1 MTEQQQQE
9 QEKVIYY
16 FGFGPIVNELVR
28 KRRGIEVIEVQAAY
42 VPDYRLTFAFGGIAN
57 IVAKKGFEV
66 HGLLM
71 KLKSHEDWK
80 KLRDFEAGNTP
91 TIRTVM
97 PYSAVDDSGSISE
110 DGDGFHRNADD
121 DFRTASLKG
130 SIQAYLIEHP
140 DNVDDTLLDAP
151 IECLPQERY
160 LKLIAQGLR
169 QHNVDEEFVADQIEA
184 FPFIP
189 TRKEKEYFVF
199 PTARRVR
206 KISWGKYE
214 RLCERGNVE
223 GDIYFCLGNGVFRL
237 GEHDPANPMAKW
249 LETHGHG
256 QEDCT
261 FMINMTVVEPSIPYL
276 EDESGVTPLH
286 IAWAE
291 NHLVEIV
298 EQYGMTATRVYE
310 LTKKSSGNKKGL
322 LSITS
327 SKTAL
332 VDATEGSQESLQ
344 LSIEGRS
351 CCSWFMKLV
360 RGRDVTDGD
369 PYHMRG
375 SAVSMRSSTKTAIVP

>member
-1 MTEQQQQE
+1 MADQQQQE
-9 QEKVIYY
+9 QGTEIYY
-16 FGFGPIVNELVR
+16 FGFGPIVNEIVR
-28 KRRGIEVIEVQAAY
+28 KRRGIEVIEIQAAY

-57 IVAKKGFEV
+57 IVAKNGFEV

-71 KLKSHEDWK
+71 KLKSSEDWK
-80 KLRDFEAGNTP
+80 KLREFEAGNTP
-91 TIRTVM
+91 TIRTVI
-97 PYSAVDDSGSISE
+97 PYSAIGGDSISE
-110 DGDGFHRNADD
+110 GDDGFNRNADD
-121 DFRTASLKG
+121 DFLPATLKG

-140 DNVDDTLLDAP
+140 ENVDDTLLDAP

-160 LKLIAQGLR
+160 LKLISQGMR
-169 QHNVDEEFVADQIEA
+169 QHRVDEDYVTDHIEA
-184 FPFIP
+184 CPFVP
-189 TRKEKEYFVF
+189 TRTEKEYFVF
-199 PTARRVR
+199 PEARRVR

-237 GEHDPANPMAKW
+237 GEHDPANPLAKW

-276 EDESGVTPLH
+276 EDASGVTPLH
-286 IAWAE
+286 VAWAE

-310 LTKKSSGNKKGL
+310 LTKNSSGISKGL

-332 VDATEGSQESLQ
+332 VDATEGSQDSR
-344 LSIEGRS
+344 LSSTEGRS
-351 CCSWFMKLV
+351 CCSWLIRLV
-360 RGRDVTDGD
+360 RVRNVTGGD
-369 PYHMRG
+369 PYHLRG
-375 SAVSMRSSTKTAIVP
+375 STVSMRFSTKTAIVP